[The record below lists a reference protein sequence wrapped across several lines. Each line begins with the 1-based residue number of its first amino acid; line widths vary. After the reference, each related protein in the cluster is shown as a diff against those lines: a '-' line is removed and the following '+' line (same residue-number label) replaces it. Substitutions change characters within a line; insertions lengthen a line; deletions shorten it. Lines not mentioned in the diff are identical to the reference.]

1 MKRPEVLIL
10 REPEIRALLDP
21 RSCIAA
27 MEQAFAAYSTGR
39 AQLPAVIHLD
49 VPENEVP
56 GGTAAQ
62 NRGEIHVK
70 AGYLNGGPYYAV
82 KIVSGFPN
90 NPQLGLPANDGMIV
104 VFDAHTGAPAA
115 FLLDNGFITD
125 FRTGAAG
132 AVAAKYL
139 ARAEISIVAVV
150 GTGAQ
155 ARHQVEM
162 LALVRS
168 FDEVR
173 VWGRDLDKARARA
186 DDLTKRRAEE
196 STSKAS
202 DMSVRPTHPIKRGGQ
217 LPACNFLVSESVRA
231 AVDGADV
238 VITVTASREPLVRAA
253 WLKPGVTVIAVGS
266 DGPDKQELDVDV
278 LARADKIVADSIP
291 QCLRLGEIHHAVERG
306 SIAKEKLYAELGEI
320 TAGLKP
326 GRTSETEI
334 IVCDLTGVGVQDVAA
349 ASLVLERAKAEDR
362 GERIL

>member
-1 MKRPEVLIL
+1 MRREVLIL

-27 MEQAFAAYSTGR
+27 MEEAFAAYSTGR

-49 VPENEVP
+49 VPESEEPGNAVP
-56 GGTAAQ
+56 Q

-82 KIVSGFPN
+82 KIVSGFPH
-90 NPQLGLPANDGMIV
+90 NPQLGLPANDGVIV
-104 VFDAHTGAPAA
+104 VFDAQTGAPAA

-132 AVAAKYL
+132 AVAARYL
-139 ARAEISIVAVV
+139 ARAKISSVAVV

-155 ARHQVEM
+155 ARYQIEM
-162 LALVRS
+162 LALERTFS
-168 FDEVR
+168 EVR
-173 VWGRDLDKARARA
+173 VWGRDRDRAQTCT
-186 DDLTKRRAEE
+186 DDLVKRRDEG
-196 STSKAS
+196 STSRAAGEGA
-202 DMSVRPTHPIKRGGQ
+202 RPTHPVKPGGQ
-217 LPACNFLVSESVRA
+217 VPACDFVVAESVRA
-231 AVDGADV
+231 AVDGADL

-278 LARADKIVADSIP
+278 LARADKIVADSVP
-291 QCLRLGEIHHAVERG
+291 QCLRLGEIHHAIENG
-306 SIAKEKLYAELGEI
+306 AIAKEKVYAELGEI

-326 GRTSETEI
+326 GRVSESEI

-349 ASLVLERAKAEDR
+349 ASLVMERAKRAS
-362 GERIL
+362 